1 MQALHLFSVVSMN
14 VITTSSGSREE
25 DKLEKKKPAAAVAA
39 AVVAVLVAAEAAVVV
54 AAAAVV
60 VVVVVVV
67 VCLSASLSL
76 TMLLRV
82 PDSLMKFS
90 ATFYNKHWG
99 DILLS
104 YRLFVDVQ
112 ILCSRLN
119 QNRNNERRNSAFK
132 SSCTMSFS
140 SINLHIPQ

>member
-1 MQALHLFSVVSMN
+1 MCIRDRVV
-14 VITTSSGSREE
+14 VVVVVVVV
-25 DKLEKKKPAAAVAA
+25 VAA
-39 AVVAVLVAAEAAVVV
+39 AAV

-60 VVVVVVV
+60 VVVVVSAAAAVAVVVVV
-67 VCLSASLSL
+67 VCLSVSLSL

-90 ATFYNKHWG
+90 ASCYNKHWG
-99 DILLS
+99 GISLS
-104 YRLFVDVQ
+104 YRLFVDVL

-119 QNRNNERRNSAFK
+119 RENSAFK

-140 SINLHIPQ
+140 SKNLHIPQ

>member
-25 DKLEKKKPAAAVAA
+25 DKLEKKKPAVAVAA
-39 AVVAVLVAAEAAVVV
+39 AVVAVLVAA
-54 AAAAVV
+54 AAAV

>member
-54 AAAAVV
+54 AAAAV

>member
-1 MQALHLFSVVSMN
+1 MQALHLFSVVSTS
-14 VITTSSGSREE
+14 VITTSSGPREE
-25 DKLEKKKPAAAVAA
+25 DKLEKKKPVAAAAAAAVAA
-39 AVVAVLVAAEAAVVV
+39 ASVVV
-54 AAAAVV
+54 A
-60 VVVVVVV
+60 VVVV

-104 YRLFVDVQ
+104 FRLYM
-112 ILCSRLN
+112 SRFCVLV
-119 QNRNNERRNSAFK
+119 
-132 SSCTMSFS
+132 
-140 SINLHIPQ
+140 